1 MLTCKTEIAEY
12 NVDGEAMQKEELFT
26 PITVGIMG
34 GSASGKTTFASAL
47 AEALSEFSPVVL
59 NQDSYFRD
67 WSEYSDAE
75 RERVI
80 TANHPDAVL
89 WDALITDI
97 KRLRA
102 RDAIDVPTPG
112 TRGAQRGDEKT
123 SVQPSDVVIVEGHLI
138 YWSEDLRDLMDIKL
152 FLDVDA
158 HERVLRR
165 MLRDVAQR
173 GGDLEWA
180 INWYR
185 ARCSTQF
192 SRLHRTLQTVRRL
205 GYPVPKRNPVALHTI
220 VAGIRTRIQEGRVSS
235 S

>member
-1 MLTCKTEIAEY
+1 MEKTMPKPEH
-12 NVDGEAMQKEELFT
+12 FT

-34 GSASGKTTFASAL
+34 GSASGKTTFAGAL
-47 AEALSEFSPVVL
+47 AEQLTEFSPVVL

-67 WSEYSDAE
+67 WSEYSEAE

-89 WDALITDI
+89 WDALISDI
-97 KRLRA
+97 KKLREG
-102 RDAIDVPTPG
+102 DAINIPTPG
-112 TRGAQRGDEKT
+112 TRAAQREKEKT
-123 SVQPSDVVIVEGHLI
+123 SVEPSNVVIVEGHLI
-138 YWSEDLRDLMDIKL
+138 FWSEDLRDLMDIKL

-185 ARCSTQF
+185 RDVLPNF
-192 SRLHRTLQTVRRL
+192 
-205 GYPVPKRNPVALHTI
+205 PVYTEPCKQYADLIIPFQDENLVALHTL
-220 VAGIRTRIQEGRVSS
+220 VASIRARIAERNPMS
-235 S
+235 

>member
-1 MLTCKTEIAEY
+1 
-12 NVDGEAMQKEELFT
+12 MQKEERFT

-34 GSASGKTTFASAL
+34 GSASGKTTFANAL
-47 AEALSEFSPVVL
+47 AEALADFSPIVL

-67 WSEYSDAE
+67 WSEYSEAE

-97 KRLRA
+97 QKLRA
-102 RDAIDVPTPG
+102 RDAIDFPTPG
-112 TRGAQRGDEKT
+112 TRGAQRSAEKT
-123 SVQPSDVVIVEGHLI
+123 SMQPSDVVIVEGHLI
-138 YWSEDLRDLMDIKL
+138 FWSEDLRDLMDIKL

-185 ARCSTQF
+185 RDVLPNF
-192 SRLHRTLQTVRRL
+192 
-205 GYPVPKRNPVALHTI
+205 PVYTEPCKQYADLVIPFQDENPVALHTL
-220 VAGIRTRIQEGRVSS
+220 VAGIRTRIQESRMSS
-235 S
+235 

>member
-1 MLTCKTEIAEY
+1 
-12 NVDGEAMQKEELFT
+12 MQKEKSFT

-34 GSASGKTTFASAL
+34 GSASGKTTFAKAL
-47 AEALSEFSPVVL
+47 AGALTEFSPVVL

-97 KRLRA
+97 KKLRA

-112 TRGAQRGDEKT
+112 TRGAQRGDEQT
-123 SVQPSDVVIVEGHLI
+123 SVQSSDVVIVEGHLI

-185 ARCSTQF
+185 RDVLPNF
-192 SRLHRTLQTVRRL
+192 
-205 GYPVPKRNPVALHTI
+205 PVYTEPCKQYADLVIPFQDENPVALHTL
-220 VAGIRTRIQEGRVSS
+220 VAGIRARIQESITSS
-235 S
+235 

>member
-1 MLTCKTEIAEY
+1 
-12 NVDGEAMQKEELFT
+12 MQKSEHFT
-26 PITVGIMG
+26 PVTVGIMG

-47 AEALSEFSPVVL
+47 AEQLSEFSPVVL

-67 WSEYSDAE
+67 WSEYSEAE

-80 TANHPDAVL
+80 TANHPDVVL
-89 WDALITDI
+89 WDALIADI
-97 KRLRA
+97 KKLRE
-102 RDAIDVPTPG
+102 RDVIKTPTPG
-112 TRGAQRGDEKT
+112 TRAAQRDTEEA

-138 YWSEDLRDLMDIKL
+138 FWSEDLRDLMDIKL

-185 ARCSTQF
+185 RDVLPNF
-192 SRLHRTLQTVRRL
+192 
-205 GYPVPKRNPVALHTI
+205 PVYTEPCKQYADLVIPFQNENPVALHTLI
-220 VAGIRTRIQEGRVSS
+220 AGIRARIQDKAS
-235 S
+235 

>member
-1 MLTCKTEIAEY
+1 MEKQ
-12 NVDGEAMQKEELFT
+12 DHFT
-26 PITVGIMG
+26 PITLGIMG

-47 AEALSEFSPVVL
+47 AEALAEFSPVVL

-80 TANHPDAVL
+80 TANHPNAVL
-89 WDALITDI
+89 WDALISDI
-97 KRLRA
+97 NTLRA
-102 RDAIDVPTPG
+102 RNAIEVPTTG
-112 TRGAQRGDEKT
+112 TRAAQRGDEKT
-123 SVQPSDVVIVEGHLI
+123 RVQASDVLIVEGHLI
-138 YWSEDLRDLMDIKL
+138 FWSEALRDLMDIKV

-185 ARCSTQF
+185 RDVLPNF
-192 SRLHRTLQTVRRL
+192 
-205 GYPVPKRNPVALHTI
+205 PVYTEPCKQYADLVIPFQNENPVALHTL
-220 VAGIRTRIQEGRVSS
+220 VAGIRTRIQEGSMATQ
-235 S
+235 

>member
-1 MLTCKTEIAEY
+1 MPKPEH
-12 NVDGEAMQKEELFT
+12 FT
-26 PITVGIMG
+26 PITLGIMG

-47 AEALSEFSPVVL
+47 AEQLTEYSPVVL

-67 WSEYSDAE
+67 WSEYSEAE

-89 WDALITDI
+89 WDALIADI
-97 KRLRA
+97 KKLR
-102 RDAIDVPTPG
+102 DGDVIYTPTPG
-112 TRGAQRGDEKT
+112 TRAAQRSAEKT
-123 SVQPSDVVIVEGHLI
+123 SVQPSKVVIVEGHLI
-138 YWSEDLRDLMDIKL
+138 FWSEDLRDLMDIKL

-185 ARCSTQF
+185 RDVLPNF
-192 SRLHRTLQTVRRL
+192 
-205 GYPVPKRNPVALHTI
+205 PVYTEPCKQYADLIIPFQDENPVALRTL
-220 VAGIRTRIQEGRVSS
+220 VAGIRARIKENGSA
-235 S
+235 

>member
-1 MLTCKTEIAEY
+1 MPKPEH
-12 NVDGEAMQKEELFT
+12 FT
-26 PITVGIMG
+26 PITLGIMG

-47 AEALSEFSPVVL
+47 AEQLTEYSPVVL

-67 WSEYSDAE
+67 WSEYSEAE

-89 WDALITDI
+89 WDALIADI
-97 KRLRA
+97 KKLR
-102 RDAIDVPTPG
+102 DGDVIYTPTPG
-112 TRGAQRGDEKT
+112 TRAAQRSAEKT
-123 SVQPSDVVIVEGHLI
+123 SVQPSKVVIVEGHLI
-138 YWSEDLRDLMDIKL
+138 FWSEELRDLMDIKL

-185 ARCSTQF
+185 RDVLPNF
-192 SRLHRTLQTVRRL
+192 
-205 GYPVPKRNPVALHTI
+205 PVYTEPCKQYADLIIPFQDENPVALRTL
-220 VAGIRTRIQEGRVSS
+220 VAGIRARIKENGSA
-235 S
+235 

>member
-1 MLTCKTEIAEY
+1 
-12 NVDGEAMQKEELFT
+12 MQKSEHPA

-47 AEALSEFSPVVL
+47 AEQLSEFSPVVL

-67 WSEYSDAE
+67 WSEYSEAE

-97 KRLRA
+97 KKLRE
-102 RDAIDVPTPG
+102 RNVIETPTPG
-112 TRGAQRGDEKT
+112 TRGAQRGAEKT
-123 SVQPSDVVIVEGHLI
+123 KVQPSDVVIVEGHLI
-138 YWSEDLRDLMDIKL
+138 FWSEDLRDLMDIKL

-185 ARCSTQF
+185 RDVLPNF
-192 SRLHRTLQTVRRL
+192 
-205 GYPVPKRNPVALHTI
+205 PVYTEPYKQYADLIIPFQDENPVALQTV
-220 VAGIRTRIQEGRVSS
+220 VASIRTWIQEGDSS
-235 S
+235 F

>member
-1 MLTCKTEIAEY
+1 MEKTMPKPEH
-12 NVDGEAMQKEELFT
+12 LT

-47 AEALSEFSPVVL
+47 AEQLTEFSPVVL

-67 WSEYSDAE
+67 WSEYSEAE

-97 KRLRA
+97 KKLRDG
-102 RDAIDVPTPG
+102 DAIDTPTAG
-112 TRGAQRGDEKT
+112 TRAARRGDKT
-123 SVQPSDVVIVEGHLI
+123 ASVQPSKIVIVEGHLI
-138 YWSEDLRDLMDIKL
+138 FWSEDLRDLMDIKL

-165 MLRDVAQR
+165 MLRDVAER

-185 ARCSTQF
+185 RDVIPNF
-192 SRLHRTLQTVRRL
+192 
-205 GYPVPKRNPVALHTI
+205 PVYTEPCKQYADLIIPFQDENPVALRTLI
-220 VAGIRTRIQEGRVSS
+220 AGIRARIAEHGVTS
-235 S
+235 

>member
-1 MLTCKTEIAEY
+1 MEKTMPKPEH
-12 NVDGEAMQKEELFT
+12 FT

-47 AEALSEFSPVVL
+47 AEQLTEFSPVVL

-67 WSEYSDAE
+67 WSEYSEAE

-89 WDALITDI
+89 WDALIADI
-97 KRLRA
+97 KKLRDG
-102 RDAIDVPTPG
+102 DAINRPTPG
-112 TRGAQRGDEKT
+112 TRAAQRDKEKT
-123 SVQPSDVVIVEGHLI
+123 SVEPSHVVIVEGHLI
-138 YWSEDLRDLMDIKL
+138 FWSEDLRDLMDIKL

-185 ARCSTQF
+185 RDVIPNF
-192 SRLHRTLQTVRRL
+192 
-205 GYPVPKRNPVALHTI
+205 PVYTEPCKQYADLIIPFQDENPVALHTL
-220 VAGIRTRIQEGRVSS
+220 VASIRARIAERNSMS
-235 S
+235 

>member
-1 MLTCKTEIAEY
+1 MP
-12 NVDGEAMQKEELFT
+12 KEEHFT

-47 AEALSEFSPVVL
+47 AEQLTEFSPVVL
-59 NQDSYFRD
+59 NQDTYFRD
-67 WSEYSDAE
+67 WSEYSEAE

-89 WDALITDI
+89 WDALIADI
-97 KRLRA
+97 KKLRDG
-102 RDAIDVPTPG
+102 DAINIPTPG
-112 TRGAQRGDEKT
+112 TRAAQRGKEKA
-123 SVQPSDVVIVEGHLI
+123 SVQPSNVVIVEGHLI
-138 YWSEDLRDLMDIKL
+138 FWSEDLRDLMDIKL

-185 ARCSTQF
+185 RDVLPNF
-192 SRLHRTLQTVRRL
+192 
-205 GYPVPKRNPVALHTI
+205 PVYTEPCKQYADLIIPFQDENPVALHTL
-220 VAGIRTRIQEGRVSS
+220 VASIRTRIEERDPMS
-235 S
+235 

>member
-1 MLTCKTEIAEY
+1 MEKTMPKS
-12 NVDGEAMQKEELFT
+12 GHFT

-47 AEALSEFSPVVL
+47 AEQLTEFSPVVL

-67 WSEYSDAE
+67 WSEYSEAE

-89 WDALITDI
+89 WDALIADI
-97 KRLRA
+97 KKLRDG
-102 RDAIDVPTPG
+102 DAIVKPTPG
-112 TRGAQRGDEKT
+112 TRAAQRDKEKT
-123 SVQPSDVVIVEGHLI
+123 SVQPSKVVIVEGHLI
-138 YWSEDLRDLMDIKL
+138 FWSEDLRDLMDIKL

-185 ARCSTQF
+185 RDVLPNF
-192 SRLHRTLQTVRRL
+192 
-205 GYPVPKRNPVALHTI
+205 PVYTEPCKQYADLIIPFQDENPVALHTL
-220 VAGIRTRIQEGRVSS
+220 VASIRARITENGSA
-235 S
+235 

>member
-1 MLTCKTEIAEY
+1 MP
-12 NVDGEAMQKEELFT
+12 KEESFT

-34 GSASGKTTFASAL
+34 GSASGKTTFANAL
-47 AEALSEFSPVVL
+47 AEALAEYSPVVL

-97 KRLRA
+97 KKLRA

-112 TRGAQRGDEKT
+112 TRGAQRGDEQT
-123 SVQPSDVVIVEGHLI
+123 RVHPSDVVIVEGHLI
-138 YWSEDLRDLMDIKL
+138 FWSEDLRDLMDIKL

-185 ARCSTQF
+185 RDVLPNF
-192 SRLHRTLQTVRRL
+192 
-205 GYPVPKRNPVALHTI
+205 PVYTEPCKQYADLVIPFQNENPVALHTL
-220 VAGIRTRIQEGRVSS
+220 VAGIRARIQENKISS
-235 S
+235 

>member
-1 MLTCKTEIAEY
+1 MPKPEHFRP
-12 NVDGEAMQKEELFT
+12 M
-26 PITVGIMG
+26 TVGIMG

-47 AEALSEFSPVVL
+47 AEQLTEFSPVVL

-67 WSEYSDAE
+67 WSEYSEAE

-89 WDALITDI
+89 WDALIADI
-97 KRLRA
+97 KKLRDG
-102 RDAIDVPTPG
+102 DAINTPTPG
-112 TRGAQRGDEKT
+112 TRAAQRGGEKA
-123 SVQPSDVVIVEGHLI
+123 SVQPSKVVIVEGHLI
-138 YWSEDLRDLMDIKL
+138 FWSEDLRNLMDIKL

-185 ARCSTQF
+185 RDVLPNF
-192 SRLHRTLQTVRRL
+192 
-205 GYPVPKRNPVALHTI
+205 PVYTEPCKQYADLIIPFQDENPVALYTL
-220 VAGIRTRIQEGRVSS
+220 VASIRTRIQERDSMS
-235 S
+235 

>member
-1 MLTCKTEIAEY
+1 
-12 NVDGEAMQKEELFT
+12 MQNENHFT

-47 AEALSEFSPVVL
+47 AEQLAEFSPVVL

-67 WSEYSDAE
+67 WSEYPEEE
-75 RERVI
+75 RERLI

-97 KRLRA
+97 KKLRN
-102 RDAIDVPTPG
+102 RDAIEKPTLG
-112 TRGAQRGDEKT
+112 TRAAQRGDEKL
-123 SVQPSDVVIVEGHLI
+123 SVHPSDILIVEGHLI
-138 YWSEDLRDLMDIKL
+138 YWSEDLRELMDIKL

-173 GGDLEWA
+173 GGDLEWC

-185 ARCSTQF
+185 RDVLPNFPVYTEPCKQYADLIIPFQDENPIA
-192 SRLHRTLQTVRRL
+192 LQTL
-205 GYPVPKRNPVALHTI
+205 
-220 VAGIRTRIQEGRVSS
+220 VAGIRTRIQESTTSS
-235 S
+235 

>member
-1 MLTCKTEIAEY
+1 
-12 NVDGEAMQKEELFT
+12 MQKSEHAT

-47 AEALSEFSPVVL
+47 AEQLSEFSPVVL

-67 WSEYSDAE
+67 WSEYSEAE

-97 KRLRA
+97 KKLRE
-102 RDAIDVPTPG
+102 RNVIETPTPG
-112 TRGAQRGDEKT
+112 TRAAQRNDEKA
-123 SVQPSDVVIVEGHLI
+123 SVQPSEVVIVEGHLI
-138 YWSEDLRDLMDIKL
+138 FWSEDLRDLMDIKL

-185 ARCSTQF
+185 RDVLPNF
-192 SRLHRTLQTVRRL
+192 
-205 GYPVPKRNPVALHTI
+205 PVYTEPCKQYADLIIPFQDENPVALHTL
-220 VAGIRTRIQEGRVSS
+220 VASIRARIKENG
-235 S
+235 

>member
-1 MLTCKTEIAEY
+1 MQTE
-12 NVDGEAMQKEELFT
+12 KRFT

-47 AEALSEFSPVVL
+47 AVELEEFAPVVL

-67 WSEYSDAE
+67 WSEYSETE

-97 KRLRA
+97 KKLRD
-102 RDAIDVPTPG
+102 RNPVEKPTPG
-112 TRGAQRGDEKT
+112 TRASQRGDEK
-123 SVQPSDVVIVEGHLI
+123 SSIQSSDILIVEGHLI
-138 YWSEDLRDLMDIKL
+138 FWSEDLRDLMDIKL

-185 ARCSTQF
+185 RDVLPNF
-192 SRLHRTLQTVRRL
+192 
-205 GYPVPKRNPVALHTI
+205 PVYTEPCKQYADLIVPFQDENPVALQTL
-220 VAGIRTRIQEGRVSS
+220 VASIRTRIQENLSAS
-235 S
+235 

>member
-1 MLTCKTEIAEY
+1 MPKQEH
-12 NVDGEAMQKEELFT
+12 FT
-26 PITVGIMG
+26 PITLGIMG

-47 AEALSEFSPVVL
+47 AEQLTEYSPVVL

-67 WSEYSDAE
+67 WSEYSEAE

-89 WDALITDI
+89 WDALIADI
-97 KRLRA
+97 KKLR
-102 RDAIDVPTPG
+102 DGDVIYTPTPG
-112 TRGAQRGDEKT
+112 TRAAQRSAEKT
-123 SVQPSDVVIVEGHLI
+123 SVQPSEVVIVEGHLI
-138 YWSEDLRDLMDIKL
+138 FWSEDLRDLMDIKL

-165 MLRDVAQR
+165 MLRDVAER

-185 ARCSTQF
+185 RDVLPNF
-192 SRLHRTLQTVRRL
+192 
-205 GYPVPKRNPVALHTI
+205 PVYTEPCKQYADLIIPFQDENPVALRTL
-220 VAGIRTRIQEGRVSS
+220 VAGIRARIKENGSA
-235 S
+235 

>member
-1 MLTCKTEIAEY
+1 MEKTMPKPEH
-12 NVDGEAMQKEELFT
+12 FT
-26 PITVGIMG
+26 PITLGIMG

-47 AEALSEFSPVVL
+47 AEQLTEFSPVVL

-67 WSEYSDAE
+67 WSEYSEAE

-89 WDALITDI
+89 WDALIADI
-97 KRLRA
+97 KKLREG
-102 RDAIDVPTPG
+102 DVIYTPTPG
-112 TRGAQRGDEKT
+112 TRAAQRSAEKT
-123 SVQPSDVVIVEGHLI
+123 SVQPSRVVIVEGHLI
-138 YWSEDLRDLMDIKL
+138 FWSEDLRDLMDIKL

-185 ARCSTQF
+185 RDVLPNF
-192 SRLHRTLQTVRRL
+192 
-205 GYPVPKRNPVALHTI
+205 PVYTEPCKQYADLIIPFQDENPVALRTL
-220 VAGIRTRIQEGRVSS
+220 VAGIRARIKENGSA
-235 S
+235 

>member
-1 MLTCKTEIAEY
+1 MPKPEH
-12 NVDGEAMQKEELFT
+12 FT

-34 GSASGKTTFASAL
+34 GSASGKTTFANAL
-47 AEALSEFSPVVL
+47 AEQLTEFSPVVL

-67 WSEYSDAE
+67 WSEYSESE

-97 KRLRA
+97 KKLRDG
-102 RDAIDVPTPG
+102 DAIDTPTPG
-112 TRGAQRGDEKT
+112 TRAAQRGNTKA
-123 SVQPSDVVIVEGHLI
+123 SVQPSDIVIVEGHLI
-138 YWSEDLRDLMDIKL
+138 FWSEDLRDLMDIKL

-165 MLRDVAQR
+165 MIRDVAQR
-173 GGDLEWA
+173 SGGDLEWC

-185 ARCSTQF
+185 RDVLPNF
-192 SRLHRTLQTVRRL
+192 
-205 GYPVPKRNPVALHTI
+205 PVYTEPCKQYADLIIPFQDENPVALHTL
-220 VAGIRTRIQEGRVSS
+220 VAGIRARIAARNSTS
-235 S
+235 

>member
-1 MLTCKTEIAEY
+1 
-12 NVDGEAMQKEELFT
+12 MQKSEHRT

-47 AEALSEFSPVVL
+47 AEQLSEFSPVVL

-67 WSEYSDAE
+67 WSEYSEAE

-97 KRLRA
+97 KKLRE
-102 RDAIDVPTPG
+102 RNVIEIPTPG
-112 TRGAQRGDEKT
+112 TRGAQRGDEKAN
-123 SVQPSDVVIVEGHLI
+123 VQPSDVVIVEGHLI
-138 YWSEDLRDLMDIKL
+138 FWSEDLRDLMDIKL

-185 ARCSTQF
+185 RDVLPNF
-192 SRLHRTLQTVRRL
+192 
-205 GYPVPKRNPVALHTI
+205 PVYTEPCKQYADLIIPFQNENPVALHTL
-220 VAGIRTRIQEGRVSS
+220 VAAIRDQIESRKIGHLSS
-235 S
+235 

>member
-1 MLTCKTEIAEY
+1 MPKPE
-12 NVDGEAMQKEELFT
+12 NFT

-47 AEALSEFSPVVL
+47 AEQLTEFSPVVL

-67 WSEYSDAE
+67 WSEYSEAE

-97 KRLRA
+97 KKLRDG
-102 RDAIDVPTPG
+102 DAIDTPTPG
-112 TRGAQRGDEKT
+112 TRAARRGDKT
-123 SVQPSDVVIVEGHLI
+123 ASVQPSKIVIVEGHLI
-138 YWSEDLRDLMDIKL
+138 FWSEDLRDLMDIKL

-180 INWYR
+180 VNWYR
-185 ARCSTQF
+185 RDVIPNF
-192 SRLHRTLQTVRRL
+192 
-205 GYPVPKRNPVALHTI
+205 PVYTEPCKQYADLIIPFQDENPVALRTLI
-220 VAGIRTRIQEGRVSS
+220 AGIRARIAEHGVTS
-235 S
+235 

>member
-1 MLTCKTEIAEY
+1 MK
-12 NVDGEAMQKEELFT
+12 KEEHFT
-26 PITVGIMG
+26 PITIGIMG

-47 AEALSEFSPVVL
+47 AAELMEYAPVVL

-67 WSEYSDAE
+67 WSEYSEAE

-89 WDALITDI
+89 WDALIADI
-97 KRLRA
+97 RKLRD
-102 RDAIDVPTPG
+102 RDAIEIPTLG
-112 TRGAQRGDEKT
+112 TRAAQRGDEKT
-123 SVQPSDVVIVEGHLI
+123 SVQSSDVVIVEGHLI
-138 YWSEDLRDLMDIKL
+138 FWSEALRDLMDIKL

-173 GGDLEWA
+173 GGDLEWC

-185 ARCSTQF
+185 RDVIPNFPIYTEPCKQYADLIIPFQDE
-192 SRLHRTLQTVRRL
+192 
-205 GYPVPKRNPVALHTI
+205 NPVALHTL
-220 VAGIRTRIQEGRVSS
+220 VAGIQQRIREITAAS
-235 S
+235 

>member
-1 MLTCKTEIAEY
+1 
-12 NVDGEAMQKEELFT
+12 MQKSEHAT

-47 AEALSEFSPVVL
+47 AEQLSEFSPVVL

-67 WSEYSDAE
+67 WSEYSEAE

-97 KRLRA
+97 KKLRE
-102 RDAIDVPTPG
+102 RNVIETPTPG
-112 TRGAQRGDEKT
+112 TRGAQRGDEKA
-123 SVQPSDVVIVEGHLI
+123 SVRPSDVVIVEGHLI
-138 YWSEDLRDLMDIKL
+138 FWSEALRDLMDIKL

-185 ARCSTQF
+185 RDVLPNF
-192 SRLHRTLQTVRRL
+192 
-205 GYPVPKRNPVALHTI
+205 PVYTEPCKQYADLIIPFQDENPVALQTV
-220 VAGIRTRIQEGRVSS
+220 VASIQTRIQGNACSS
-235 S
+235 

>member
-1 MLTCKTEIAEY
+1 MPKPE
-12 NVDGEAMQKEELFT
+12 QFT

-47 AEALSEFSPVVL
+47 AEQLTEFSPVVL

-67 WSEYSDAE
+67 WSEYSETE

-89 WDALITDI
+89 WDALIADI
-97 KRLRA
+97 KKLRDG
-102 RDAIDVPTPG
+102 DAISIPTPG
-112 TRGAQRGDEKT
+112 TRAAQRCDEKA
-123 SVQPSDVVIVEGHLI
+123 SVQPSKIVIVEGHLI
-138 YWSEDLRDLMDIKL
+138 FWSEDLRDLMDIKL

-185 ARCSTQF
+185 RDVLPNF
-192 SRLHRTLQTVRRL
+192 
-205 GYPVPKRNPVALHTI
+205 PVYTEPCKQYADLIIPFQDENPVALHTL
-220 VAGIRTRIQEGRVSS
+220 VAGIRARIAEHRITS
-235 S
+235 